1 MKNLHTFEKFL
12 NESSKL
18 TLKTSV
24 SNDDEYT
31 AVSKQLRSAGIDFK
45 WSAES
50 GWLIFNTEA
59 DKKKAEEI
67 LKESLNTNKQ

>member
-1 MKNLHTFEKFL
+1 MKHIQTFENFL
-12 NESSKL
+12 NESSKP
-18 TLKTSV
+18 TLKTGV

-31 AVSKQLRSAGIDFK
+31 VVSKQLRAAGIDFK

-59 DKKKAEEI
+59 DKKKAEVI
-67 LKESLNTNKQ
+67 LKESLNKNK